1 MYRCESVLWG
11 ASAHIGPG
19 SFICTAIFV
28 AFPLVGEELKHLI
41 IFPAQD
47 SSPSALAGGVRY
59 PPPLP
64 GSYSSM
70 GSPGQMPAPAAAAP
84 GAYSNQQKRTYSSSS
99 GPGSLMGTP
108 VNNGPPYVNAFFTP
122 SCCMNGCS
130 IAHVYFGRF
139 VAALIVLFFFCSA
152 KKRASSS
159 RTSTVDKAGKGLRH
173 FSLKVCQKV
182 KSKGI
187 TTYNEVSGRL
197 ACACRQFKERLAP
210 RTRMVEYG
218 ELWSLT
224 PRCPIRSR
232 RSLCTSSPM

>member
-1 MYRCESVLWG
+1 VQALILARFLRLHCDIRS
-11 ASAHIGPG
+11 I
-19 SFICTAIFV
+19 FAI
-28 AFPLVGEELKHLI
+28 PLVGEELIKHLI
-41 IFPAQD
+41 TFPAQD
-47 SSPSALAGGVRY
+47 SPPSALSGSVRY

-84 GAYSNQQKRTYSSSS
+84 GSYSNQQKRTYSSSS

-108 VNNGPPYVNAFFTP
+108 VNNGPPYVNPLVYAVMLHKGF
-122 SCCMNGCS
+122 S
-130 IAHVYFGRF
+130 ITLMYFGRF
-139 VAALIVLFFFCSA
+139 ITALMVMFFFCSA

-159 RTSTVDKAGKGLRH
+159 RTNTADKAGKGLRH

-197 ACACRQFKERLAP
+197 AYASRQFMERFTP
-210 RTRMVEYG
+210 RTRMLAYD
-218 ELWSLT
+218 
-224 PRCPIRSR
+224 
-232 RSLCTSSPM
+232 